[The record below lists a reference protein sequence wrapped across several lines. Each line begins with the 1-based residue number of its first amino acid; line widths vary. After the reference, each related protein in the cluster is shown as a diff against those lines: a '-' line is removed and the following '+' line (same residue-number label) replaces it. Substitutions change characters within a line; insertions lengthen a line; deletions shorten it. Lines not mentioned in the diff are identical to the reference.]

1 MSTVLKKRNK
11 VMNIKQQ
18 ITITGRNWNDLLSL
32 PCFRELKHYSTW
44 TLVLHVDYI
53 DGKAA
58 SCDDYWYGVIANL
71 GDTIVQYDN
80 GKWGL
85 NRKAKP

>member
-1 MSTVLKKRNK
+1 
-11 VMNIKQQ
+11 MNIKQE
-18 ITITGRNWNDLLSL
+18 ITITGKNWNDLINL

-44 TLVLHVDYI
+44 TLVLHVDYVN
-53 DGKAA
+53 GAPV
-58 SCDDYWYGVIANL
+58 SCEDDQYGVIADF

-85 NRKAKP
+85 INQ